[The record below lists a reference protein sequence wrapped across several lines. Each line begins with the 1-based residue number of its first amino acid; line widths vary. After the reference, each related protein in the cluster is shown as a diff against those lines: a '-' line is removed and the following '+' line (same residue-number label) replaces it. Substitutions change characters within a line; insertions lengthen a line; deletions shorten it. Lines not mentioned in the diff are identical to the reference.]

1 MTQDDLVDQ
10 LLTTWRRHQEVLMLL
25 LDAVPRGGL
34 PSLPKGSRGRDVSRQ
49 FFHLD
54 RVRRGWLHYHETGQ
68 RPKLERA
75 VGGKAPTKVEL
86 RKLLKASGKEVDAFL
101 ARAFAG
107 EAKVRMFG
115 KSPVRWMTY
124 LIAHE
129 SHHRG
134 QIALALKQSGKRLDE
149 DVAVQ
154 GLWGRWM
161 AAE

>member
-1 MTQDDLVDQ
+1 
-10 LLTTWRRHQEVLMLL
+10 MLL

-34 PSLPKGSRGRDVSRQ
+34 ACLPTGSRGRDVSRQ

-54 RVRRGWLHYHETGQ
+54 RVRRGWLHYHETGE
-68 RPKLERA
+68 RPKLARA
-75 VGGKAPTKVEL
+75 ASGKAPTKVEL
-86 RKLLKASGKEVDAFL
+86 RKALKASGKLVDAFL
-101 ARAFAG
+101 EQALAG
-107 EAKVRMFG
+107 EARVRMFG
-115 KSPVRWMTY
+115 RSPVRWMTY

-134 QIALALKQSGKRLDE
+134 QIALALKQCGKRLDE